1 MLLFQNLRFEICLG
15 IGIWHLGFPRR
26 TMAEKQVN
34 PEAEPEPGQKE
45 EPITCPV
52 CGAAVVQEKC
62 KLICRSDVCRGRVVM
77 NCSEF

>member
-1 MLLFQNLRFEICLG
+1 
-15 IGIWHLGFPRR
+15 
-26 TMAEKQVN
+26 MAEKQVN